1 MCGWVCGRG
10 ASSLWCAM
18 LGSATRSAWP
28 AHPSVLKRLRLCHRL
43 PLLPPPWACRH
54 TLEAMRIVG
63 LQQEQVDAGE

>member
-1 MCGWVCGRG
+1 
-10 ASSLWCAM
+10 M